1 MIPKSAIIPPP
12 NGMTSLLFLT
22 LTLCVIVL
30 YIMLIVFGSKKI
42 HVPVIT
48 HASHHAFGE
57 RPLERLNPPRQT
69 TQTQRKTYQPEKSSQ
84 QQPDDYSKRLEKLD
98 QILNQLEAQI
108 KNRPE
113 TSPTQTIEELITDN
127 SEPSPE
133 LSEILRI
140 AKSLKEEING
150 IMTARK
156 SSR

>member
-12 NGMTSLLFLT
+12 NSMAFLLFLT
-22 LTLCVIVL
+22 ITFCVIAL
-30 YIMLIVFGSKKI
+30 YIMLIVFGSRKL
-42 HVPVIT
+42 HVPETSNAT
-48 HASHHAFGE
+48 HREFAE
-57 RPLERLNPPRQT
+57 RPLKRLNPPRQT
-69 TQTQRKTYQPEKSSQ
+69 TLTQRKTAQPEKSSQ

-113 TSPTQTIEELITDN
+113 TTPAQTTEEPISDN

-150 IMTARK
+150 IMTAQK